1 MYMSYG
7 AHKTNI
13 YLSVSIDQLDKA
25 DPPSI
30 PETYIFYLA
39 LLCLNSIADG
49 LAGFALPRFSPG
61 SMKPTSE
68 EQSTE
73 HEATKKDLSLVTD
86 MANVAWP
93 GLLAAMSFY
102 LTANLDEDL
111 FQSTMRSYQNFTNVC
126 GVLDLVTPRDAFLT
140 NLCRNSI
147 PIIPL
152 LSTGHAS
159 STSTPALTK
168 NPNTTSTGNNMS
180 STTMS
185 TAVSFTDLSVQQQQA
200 LANITLNEKNLYSL
214 RVLLN
219 ITMFLSSVL
228 GSSWY
233 LVLETLQLADFL
245 LFNRPTPKGS
255 SIATGNNTGNSTSAT
270 SLRRTIT
277 GTSGSSVT
285 MNQLNSLRKF
295 SHFYLILFTKP
306 IFFSFSSKKNKI
318 KLKPIPIN

>member
-1 MYMSYG
+1 MFSF
-7 AHKTNI
+7 
-13 YLSVSIDQLDKA
+13 LSFATHSFFFNSIDQLDKA
-25 DPPSI
+25 DPPTI

-61 SMKPTSE
+61 SIKSASE
-68 EQSTE
+68 EQSKE
-73 HEATKKDLSLVTD
+73 IENTKKDLSLVTD

-152 LSTGHAS
+152 LSSGFAS
-159 STSTPALTK
+159 ASATPTLSKTAS
-168 NPNTTSTGNNMS
+168 TTSVGTTLSLTGNNTS
-180 STTMS
+180 
-185 TAVSFTDLSVQQQQA
+185 AVSYTDLTIQQQQA
-200 LANITLNEKNLYSL
+200 IANITLNEKNLYSL
-214 RVLLN
+214 RILLN

-245 LFNRPTPKGS
+245 LFNRPIPKGLS
-255 SIATGNNTGNSTSAT
+255 TASGGNASGAASGNN
-270 SLRRTIT
+270 LRRTIT
-277 GTSGSSVT
+277 ATSATSVSLNQ
-285 MNQLNSLRKF
+285 MNTSRKYCIF
-295 SHFYLILFTKP
+295 LIFVN
-306 IFFSFSSKKNKI
+306 FMC
-318 KLKPIPIN
+318 

>member
-1 MYMSYG
+1 M
-7 AHKTNI
+7 
-13 YLSVSIDQLDKA
+13 DKA
-25 DPPSI
+25 DPPPI

-68 EQSTE
+68 EESTE
-73 HEATKKDLSLVTD
+73 HKAAKKDLSLVTD

-152 LSTGHAS
+152 LSSGYAPTS
-159 STSTPALTK
+159 STPAIGKTPSIASGGNTMSLT
-168 NPNTTSTGNNMS
+168 G
-180 STTMS
+180 MS

-200 LANITLNEKNLYSL
+200 LASITLNEKNLYSL

-255 SIATGNNTGNSTSAT
+255 SIASGGNAGTNSSAT

-277 GTSGSSVT
+277 GTSASSVS
-285 MNQLNSLRKF
+285 MNQINSLRKF
-295 SHFYLILFTKP
+295 VPNSLIYILMFLF
-306 IFFSFSSKKNKI
+306 F
-318 KLKPIPIN
+318 L